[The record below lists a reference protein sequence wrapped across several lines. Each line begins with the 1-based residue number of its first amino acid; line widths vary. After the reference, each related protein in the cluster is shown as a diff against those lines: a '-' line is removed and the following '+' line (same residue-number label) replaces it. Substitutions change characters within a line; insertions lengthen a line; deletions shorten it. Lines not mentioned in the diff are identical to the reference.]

1 MIVKIL
7 SRLTNGFLLVFLLL
21 PGLICAAPTCP
32 SLPFVKQWKPA
43 GGEIRSAAFSIPI
56 ASEALA
62 GERTRLAS
70 LLEARGIPIR
80 AEGVPIRLAL
90 APLSLPIRPSA
101 YRERLESQGYHLAL
115 AADSIRIESP
125 NTVGIFYGIQT
136 LDQLIG
142 DDGAFQPGEALD
154 WPDLPVR
161 MVMVDP
167 ARQNETPEYYRR
179 MIAFCARYKINALLI
194 HLTDDQTSC
203 LYHENYPELMHPR
216 AWRAADIRDLVAF
229 ARGHHIE
236 LVPEIESFGH
246 SRMFLRRADYRDILH
261 RNLKDKSTISW
272 MQPTAPGYAN
282 VLCPASPKTYEYLEK
297 MYGRAADTFP
307 SRFLHIGFDE
317 VDMTECDR
325 CNEAFPGIE
334 RPAWFLKHLLRCR
347 DLAAARGRTVA
358 LWGDMLFAHPA
369 ILDGLDARDLIVY
382 DWNYK
387 ADVSDESVRFFKE
400 KGFEV
405 MACPSLM
412 CAPHFLYPNEQNHA
426 NVRRFAAI
434 AVAHDALGL
443 NTTIW
448 VPVRY
453 LSDVL
458 WPSVA
463 LAAVHAWSGSQWD
476 DARFRT
482 LFMQDYFS
490 PVHGEVIGQL
500 WGEMAGVTWTMKDFF
515 TACWVDEEGL
525 GKARALLEERGPEI
539 QEKRAALGR
548 IERDLRRLSPD
559 IRKNPEAWNA
569 MLRSVAILAYA
580 LDRLAASG
588 EVRPDGQWDTARLA
602 RLEAGCVEA
611 LRWIESDWDRNRFP
625 DDPNKEGIHLPTQH
639 LLWRFKEMRQFH
651 QNLVREQ
658 ETGSRAK
665 ETRSDPMESGI

>member
-1 MIVKIL
+1 L
-7 SRLTNGFLLVFLLL
+7 PLVCFLL
-21 PGLICAAPTCP
+21 PGLILASPTFP
-32 SLPFVKQWKPA
+32 PLPFVKQWTPS
-43 GGEIRSAAFSIPI
+43 GEEFRPAAFSIHI
-56 ASEALA
+56 ASETLA
-62 GERTRLAS
+62 NEEKRLKS
-70 LLEARGIPIR
+70 ILDARGLSLR
-80 AEGVPIRLAL
+80 ADGMPIRLAL

-101 YRERLESQGYHLAL
+101 YRERLESQGYRLTL

-125 NTVGIFYGIQT
+125 SAAGIFYGIQT

-142 DDGAFQPGEALD
+142 ADGAILPGEVLD

-167 ARQNETPEYYRR
+167 ARQNETLEYYRR
-179 MIAFCARYKINALLI
+179 MIAFCARYKINALLV
-194 HLTDDQTSC
+194 HLTDDQTAC
-203 LYHENYPELMHPR
+203 LYHEDYPELMHPR
-216 AWRAADIRDLVAF
+216 AWRAAQIRDLVKF
-229 ARGHHIE
+229 ASAHHVE

-261 RNLKDKSTISW
+261 RNLSDKSTISW

-282 VLCPASPKTYEYLEK
+282 VLCPASPKTYEYLDK
-297 MYGRAADTFP
+297 MYARAAETFP
-307 SRFLHIGFDE
+307 STFLHIGFDE

-347 DLAAARGRTVA
+347 DLAAARGRTTA
-358 LWGDMLFAHPA
+358 LWGDMLFSHPA
-369 ILDGLDARDLIVY
+369 ILDGLDRRDLVIY

-387 ADVSDESVRFFKE
+387 ADVGDESLRFFKE

-434 AVAHDALGL
+434 AVEHDALGL

-453 LSDVL
+453 MSDVL

-463 LAAVHAWSGSQWD
+463 LAAVHSWSGSQWD
-476 DARFRT
+476 ENLFRT
-482 LFMQDYFS
+482 RFMREFFS
-490 PVHGEVIGQL
+490 PGHGEVIGQL
-500 WGEMAGVTWTMKDFF
+500 WGEMAGVVWSMKDFF
-515 TACWVDEEGL
+515 TACWADEDGL
-525 GKARALLEERGPEI
+525 AKARALLEERGPEI
-539 QEKRAALGR
+539 QRKRADLAR
-548 IERDLRRLSPD
+548 IERDLRRLSPE
-559 IRKNPEAWNA
+559 IRNNPEAWDA

-580 LDRLAASG
+580 LDRLAASR
-588 EVRPDGQWDTARLA
+588 EVRTGEHWDRTCLT

-611 LRWIESDWDRNRFP
+611 LRWIEADWDRNRFP
-625 DDPNKEGIHLPTQH
+625 DDPNKEGIHLPAQH
-639 LLWRFKEMRQFH
+639 LLWRFRQMHQFH
-651 QNLVREQ
+651 QTLARN
-658 ETGSRAK
+658 
-665 ETRSDPMESGI
+665 P